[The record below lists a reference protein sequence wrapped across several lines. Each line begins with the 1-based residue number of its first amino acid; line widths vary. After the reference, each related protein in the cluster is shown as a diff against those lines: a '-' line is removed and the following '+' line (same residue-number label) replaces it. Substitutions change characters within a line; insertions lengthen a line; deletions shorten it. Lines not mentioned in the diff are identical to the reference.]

1 MPLEIRPVNVQIP
14 LSPLSPLPLGPLR
27 LGPLRLVVLAS
38 LTALSACSTFEN
50 LISGDRIDYR
60 GQSSKLPELD
70 VPPDLSQLARDGRY
84 QPQASVVSA
93 NAIAQQAKQP
103 GVNSSAVP
111 LIAANALGDTRIE
124 RVGNTRW
131 LATSRTPEQLW
142 PLLHNFWEERG
153 FTIDSESQEA
163 GVMETDWAE
172 NRAKLPNDIVRR
184 TIGKVADLLF
194 SSNTRDRFRTR
205 LERGPNGTEIYISH
219 RGIEEVLAGQFKDAT
234 KWQLR
239 ANDPDLE
246 AEMLSRLMVRL
257 GSNATQATAAVA
269 ATTVKSTPAGGPA
282 AREAVL
288 PASATLGIAEG
299 FDRAWRQVG
308 LALDRSGFT
317 VEDRDRGAGL
327 YFVRYADPT
336 QAGKEE
342 PNFFSKLFS
351 RDKDTSGVLRYRV
364 AVKATGPG
372 TTVTVQDG
380 KGALDNS
387 ENARRIVARLQEELR
402 R

>member
-1 MPLEIRPVNVQIP
+1 MPLEIRHVNVQISLSL
-14 LSPLSPLPLGPLR
+14 LSPLR
-27 LGPLRLVVLAS
+27 VTVLAS
-38 LTALSACSTFEN
+38 LTALSACSTVEN
-50 LISGDRIDYR
+50 LISGERIDYR

-103 GVNSSAVP
+103 GANSSAVP
-111 LIAANALGDTRIE
+111 LIAGNTLGDSRIE
-124 RVGNTRW
+124 RLGNTRW
-131 LATSRTPEQLW
+131 LTTSRTPEQLW

-153 FTIDSESQEA
+153 FTIDTESQEA

-172 NRAKLPNDIVRR
+172 NRAKLPTDIVRR
-184 TIGKVADLLF
+184 TVGKVADLLF

-234 KWQLR
+234 KWQSR
-239 ANDPDLE
+239 ANDPELE

-269 ATTVKSTPAGGPA
+269 AATVKPTPAGGPA
-282 AREAVL
+282 ARAATVL
-288 PASATLGIAEG
+288 PESATLGIAEG

-372 TTVTVQDG
+372 ATVTVQDG

>member
-1 MPLEIRPVNVQIP
+1 MNVP
-14 LSPLSPLPLGPLR
+14 PSLSRLSLLR
-27 LGPLRLVVLAS
+27 VAALAS
-38 LTALSACSTFEN
+38 LTALGACSSVEN
-50 LISGDRIDYR
+50 LISGDRVDYR
-60 GQSSKLPELD
+60 GQSTKMPELD

-93 NAIAQQAKQP
+93 NAIAQQGKQP
-103 GVNSSAVP
+103 GASAEP
-111 LIAANALGDTRIE
+111 QIAINTLGDMRIE
-124 RVGNTRW
+124 RQGNTRW
-131 LATSRTPEQLW
+131 LQTPRTPEQLW
-142 PLLHNFWEERG
+142 PLLHSFWEERG

-172 NRAKLPNDIVRR
+172 NRAKLPTDIVRR

-205 LERGPNGTEIYISH
+205 LERGPNGSEVYISH

-234 KWQLR
+234 KWQAR
-239 ANDPDLE
+239 ASEPELE

-257 GSNATQATAAVA
+257 GSNPSQASAAVA
-269 ATTVKSTPAGGPA
+269 AASVKPVPA
-282 AREAVL
+282 AGTSTRAAATL
-288 PASATLGIAEG
+288 PETATLGIAEG

-327 YFVRYADPT
+327 YFVRYADPN

-351 RDKDTSGVLRYRV
+351 RDKDSSGALRYRV

-372 TTVTVQDG
+372 TSVTVQDG

>member
-1 MPLEIRPVNVQIP
+1 MNVQIS
-14 LSPLSPLPLGPLR
+14 LSPLSPLR
-27 LGPLRLVVLAS
+27 VVVLAS
-38 LTALSACSTFEN
+38 LTALSACSTVEN

-60 GQSSKLPELD
+60 GQSTKLPELD

-103 GVNSSAVP
+103 GANSSAVP

-184 TIGKVADLLF
+184 TVGKVADLLF

-219 RGIEEVLAGQFKDAT
+219 RGIEEVLAGQFKDSL
-234 KWQLR
+234 KWQMR
-239 ANDPDLE
+239 DNDPELE

-269 ATTVKSTPAGGPA
+269 ATTLKTAPAGGPA
-282 AREAVL
+282 ARSTAAL
-288 PASATLGIAEG
+288 PVSATLGIAEG